1 MEGIYP
7 GMSRLK
13 RSRQELASRPVDA
26 MDRTVLTMS
35 IGPYPSLPL
44 GRSRGAPLSLARIRV
59 P

>member
-13 RSRQELASRPVDA
+13 RSRPELASRPVDA
-26 MDRTVLTMS
+26 TDRRVLTMS
-35 IGPYPSLPL
+35 IGPYPSLPS
-44 GRSRGAPLSLARIRV
+44 GRSGEPLSLARIRV